1 MNDGWIKLYRSTF
14 DNPIVNKD
22 PDHLSVWLYLLCS
35 ATHKG
40 YSAMFRKNRIE
51 LQPGQ
56 LLTGRKSI
64 ARQTGVEEHKVDRIL
79 KLFKSEQQIEQQMS
93 NHNRLITILN
103 WNKYQQSEQQ
113 IEHQVS
119 NKWASSEQ
127 QVSTNKNV
135 KNVNNEKKV
144 KNTYT
149 TVECS
154 EGVPE
159 QIKNS
164 HNAFVEA
171 MKKRG

>member
-79 KLFKSEQQIEQQMS
+79 KLFKSEQQIE
-93 NHNRLITILN
+93 
-103 WNKYQQSEQQ
+103 
-113 IEHQVS
+113 HQVS
-119 NKWASSEQ
+119 NKWASSEH